1 MEITE
6 FIPSLVDFKNL
17 VNVDNFSQVDID
29 LQNKTSSTVGY
40 DNFEH
45 YLEFQYFIY
54 LNLYKINELVTK
66 ISQDYEIN
74 QKLKVS
80 LDSILEKYNDTS
92 IEEELK
98 IITDRLQKFPIEIQ
112 TRLNKF
118 ESLLRILFIKSM
130 FDKISENEKLALLV
144 KSMLNDFANQYS
156 LTRPE
161 AKQSLLSA
169 ISYLEGISFQ
179 STNKLITD
187 SCTNNYYFPKQVS
200 VLQQLHDQLVLG
212 KYIEKNDDFINVFQS
227 RIKPPRLKSI
237 LWIEETP
244 KLFYLLLRLN
254 NYKEYIDDQRI
265 DAIAYQLFNFKS
277 EKTADN
283 MRATYN
289 KVISKM
295 KDEYYIA
302 KKMQNLK
309 EILDCILI
317 K

>member
-6 FIPSLVDFKNL
+6 FIPSLADFKNL

-66 ISQDYEIN
+66 ISQDYEIH

-98 IITDRLQKFPIEIQ
+98 TITDRLQKLPIEIQ

-169 ISYLEGISFQ
+169 ISYLEGISFNN
-179 STNKLITD
+179 TNRLI
-187 SCTNNYYFPKQVS
+187 N
-200 VLQQLHDQLVLG
+200 L
-212 KYIEKNDDFINVFQS
+212 
-227 RIKPPRLKSI
+227 
-237 LWIEETP
+237 
-244 KLFYLLLRLN
+244 
-254 NYKEYIDDQRI
+254 
-265 DAIAYQLFNFKS
+265 
-277 EKTADN
+277 TA
-283 MRATYN
+283 
-289 KVISKM
+289 
-295 KDEYYIA
+295 
-302 KKMQNLK
+302 
-309 EILDCILI
+309 
-317 K
+317 